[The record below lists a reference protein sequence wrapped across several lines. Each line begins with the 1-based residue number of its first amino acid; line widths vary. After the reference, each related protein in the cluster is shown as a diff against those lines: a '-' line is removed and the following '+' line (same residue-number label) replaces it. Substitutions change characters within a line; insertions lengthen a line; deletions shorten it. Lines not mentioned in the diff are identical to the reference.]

1 MKKEAYRIYEMPLRK
16 SKHNWNP
23 KEESD
28 KGAKNLLKEIMTE
41 NIANLGRDM
50 DIQVHKINRLPQNFN
65 PK

>member
-1 MKKEAYRIYEMPLRK
+1 MPLRK

-41 NIANLGRDM
+41 SIANLGRDM